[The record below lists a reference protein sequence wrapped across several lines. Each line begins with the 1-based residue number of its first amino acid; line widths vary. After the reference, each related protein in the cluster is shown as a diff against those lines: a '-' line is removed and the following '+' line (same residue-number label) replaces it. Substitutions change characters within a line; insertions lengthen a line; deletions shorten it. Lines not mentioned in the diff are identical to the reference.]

1 MIRKATQNDL
11 RRVVEMA
18 EKFYPQTAY
27 IQLAPFNAN
36 AAATLAS
43 ALIDNGILLVAEVER
58 EVVGMVG
65 LVLAPFPF
73 DPNKVGAYEIIWWI
87 EPEYQSRGV
96 GKELLQ
102 AIDPAAKKAGADFI
116 HMVCMANSPIAA
128 AAAYIKSGYDHTEMS
143 FTKRI

>member
-11 RRVVEMA
+11 RIIVEMS

-27 IQLAPFNAN
+27 INLTPFNAN

-43 ALIDNGILLVAEVER
+43 ALIDNGIMLVAEIDQKVI
-58 EVVGMVG
+58 GMVG
-65 LVLAPFPF
+65 LVICPFPF
-73 DPNKVGAYEIIWWI
+73 DPDKLGAYEIIWWV
-87 EPEYQSRGV
+87 EPEYQAKGV

-102 AIDPAAKKAGADFI
+102 AIDPAAKQAGAEFI

>member
-1 MIRKATQNDL
+1 MIRKATHNDL
-11 RRVVEMA
+11 RRIVEMS

-27 IQLAPFNAN
+27 IHLTPFNAN

-43 ALIDNGILLVAEVER
+43 ALIDHGIMLLAEVEK

-73 DPNKVGAYEIIWWI
+73 DPDKVGAYEIIWWV
-87 EPEYQSRGV
+87 EPEHQSKGV
-96 GKELLQ
+96 GKELLE
-102 AIDPAAKKAGADFI
+102 AIDPAAKKAGAGFI
-116 HMVCMANSPIAA
+116 HMVCMADSPIAA